1 MSIKSPT
8 INSNSSNKFP
18 SFADKP
24 PVREQPQ
31 YVMKESPVTELP
43 PLPPFIQAP
52 PVIIENIPDVAPD
65 YCKINNPDI
74 NNGQDTYLGVSSN
87 KYLDGSLINDN
98 NTMLRIY
105 TEKDCELLKGKRDEN
120 NGAGYKGEC
129 IILNKKGE
137 PNGSYTNMCGK
148 APPNNGAQSPEFECP
163 LGYSKQTDN
172 SPYTIDLSNN
182 IRLVDPNQYN
192 SGNYVCMANPTE
204 KPNTVKYNFY
214 AEKQDNTGR
223 IILNEQNSDNS
234 TIFNSFVCPIFDN
247 NDNFRYWTKPEI
259 SMFDNKLVCTTTL
272 SQNDVGRSKFKNKGI
287 PTDNDEINLKK
298 LEY

>member
-1 MSIKSPT
+1 MSIRSPT
-8 INSNSSNKFP
+8 INSNSSNKFL

-24 PVREQPQ
+24 PVKEQPQ

-43 PLPPFIQAP
+43 PLPPFKQAS
-52 PVIIENIPDVAPD
+52 PVIIENIPDVAPA

-87 KYLDGSLINDN
+87 KYLDGSLINYN
-98 NTMLRIY
+98 NIMLRIY

-129 IILNKKGE
+129 IILNEKGE

-163 LGYSKQTDN
+163 LGYSKQIDN
-172 SPYTIDLSNN
+172 SSYTIDLSN
-182 IRLVDPNQYN
+182 IRLVDLNQYN

-204 KPNTVKYNFY
+204 KLNTVKYNFY
-214 AEKQDNTGR
+214 AEKPDNIGG
-223 IILNEQNSDNS
+223 IILDKQNSDNY
-234 TIFNSFVCPIFDN
+234 TIFNSFVCPRIDN

-272 SQNDVGRSKFKNKGI
+272 SQNDVGRSQ
-287 PTDNDEINLKK
+287 NDVGR
-298 LEY
+298 